1 MNLQGAYTELR
12 AVPREHL
19 GKFTSSYGVIW
30 PDIGQLRNLG
40 SGKRPSEPTE
50 YSMYIL
56 WLRVQENESGD

>member
-1 MNLQGAYTELR
+1 
-12 AVPREHL
+12 VPREHL

-30 PDIGQLRNLG
+30 PDIGQLRCIG

-50 YSMYIL
+50 YGMYIL